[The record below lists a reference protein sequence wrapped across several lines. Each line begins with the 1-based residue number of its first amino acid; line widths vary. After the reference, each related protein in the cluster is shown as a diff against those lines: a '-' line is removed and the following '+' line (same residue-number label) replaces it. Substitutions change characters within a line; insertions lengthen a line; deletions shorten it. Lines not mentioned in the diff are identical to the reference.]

1 MIQLNSEYQ
10 MLKQSDTVTF
20 LSQYNGKVCIRL
32 YGRVSN
38 QSTADN
44 TSTVEIKLTRYVT
57 GDYSNVKYGCYDKQ
71 ASIGG
76 DLSHSYANSDYTSFY
91 AGNEYTIFERSF
103 TVWHTADGTKSLTL
117 TAAYDDSYISP
128 LSIGAQ
134 TFALPPIARADEIGG
149 VQLSGGAIEAGVAVT
164 FVSHSST
171 FTHRLTL
178 QAGGQAVA
186 VRDSYPS
193 GQTVTLSAAELLTLY
208 RTGAM
213 TLTVQLTTLQ
223 NGKELGFKSTQ
234 VTLSERGN
242 CHLRENGLWRRGL
255 VCVGGNPAV
264 VMVKTAGQWVVAK

>member
-1 MIQLNSEYQ
+1 MIRLNGDYQ
-10 MLKQSDTVTF
+10 MLAQSDTVTF
-20 LSQYNGKVCIRL
+20 LSQHNGKVCIRL

-38 QSTADN
+38 QSTAGN
-44 TSTVEIKLTRYVT
+44 ASTVDIKLTRYVT
-57 GDYSNVKYGCYDKQ
+57 GDYSNVKYGCYAKN

-76 DLSHSYANSDYTSFY
+76 DLSHSWSNSDYTSFY
-91 AGNEYTIFERSF
+91 AGNEYTIFEKSF
-103 TVWHTADGTKSLTL
+103 SVSHNADGTKSLTL
-117 TAAYDDSYISP
+117 TAAYDDSYIGA

-134 TFALPPIARADEIGG
+134 TFELPPIARADGIGG

-178 QAGGQAVA
+178 LAGGQAVA
-186 VRDSYPS
+186 VRNSYAS
-193 GQTVTLSAAELLTLY
+193 GQTVTLSAAELLALY

-223 NGKELGFKSTQ
+223 NGKDLGVASTQ

-242 CHLRENGLWRRGL
+242 CHRRENGLWRRGL
-255 VCVGGNPAV
+255 VCVGGHPAV
-264 VMVKTAGQWVVAK
+264 VMVKTAGQWVLAK